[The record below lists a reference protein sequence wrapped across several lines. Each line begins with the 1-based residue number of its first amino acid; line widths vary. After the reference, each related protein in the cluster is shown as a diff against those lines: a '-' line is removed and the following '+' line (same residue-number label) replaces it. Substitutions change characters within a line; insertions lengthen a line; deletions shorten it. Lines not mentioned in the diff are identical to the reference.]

1 MSTRV
6 LIVSSVCLYREG
18 LSNILTQ
25 REGIEVAGTA
35 TDAREAVRAIESVA
49 ARPDIVLLDMA
60 SPESPNTARLLVGLG
75 SSVLALTVPN
85 NIDALLEFAEL
96 GISGFVTVDAPVDE
110 LVEALESVAHGE
122 MLCSPSFA
130 AALLR
135 RVADLSRRQ
144 EALEPPVNL
153 TAREQEIVRLIDEG
167 LSNKQIAHRLSIQ
180 LATVKNHV
188 HHIIE
193 KVGAQGRVEAA
204 ARVRAYAPQAPR
216 N

>member
-18 LSNILTQ
+18 LSNILAQ
-25 REGIEVAGTA
+25 RGGIEVAGTA
-35 TDAREAVRAIESVA
+35 TDAPEAVRAIESFA

-60 SPESPNTARLLVGLG
+60 SAESPSTARRLVGLG

-96 GISGFVTVDAPVDE
+96 GISGFVTVDASVDE
-110 LVEALESVAHGE
+110 LVEALESVARGE

-135 RVADLSRRQ
+135 RVADLSRLQ
-144 EALEPPVNL
+144 EALEPAVNL

-167 LSNKQIAHRLSIQ
+167 LSNKQIAHRLCIQ

-204 ARVRAYAPQAPR
+204 ARVRAYASQAPA

>member
-6 LIVSSVCLYREG
+6 LIVSSVRLYREG
-18 LSNILTQ
+18 LGDILAQ
-25 REGIEVAGTA
+25 RRGIEVAGTA
-35 TDAREAVRAIESVA
+35 TDAREAVRAIESFA

-60 SPESPNTARLLVGLG
+60 SPESPTTARLLVGLG

-96 GISGFVTVDAPVDE
+96 GISGFVTVDASVDE
-110 LVEALESVAHGE
+110 LVEALEHVAHGE

-130 AALLR
+130 TALLR

-144 EALEPPVNL
+144 EDLEPAVNL

-167 LSNKQIAHRLSIQ
+167 LSNKQIAHRLCIQ

-204 ARVRAYAPQAPR
+204 ARVRAYAPQTPR

>member
-18 LSNILTQ
+18 LSNILAQ
-25 REGIEVAGTA
+25 RGGIEVAGTA
-35 TDAREAVRAIESVA
+35 TDAPEAVRAIESFA

-60 SPESPNTARLLVGLG
+60 SPESPSNARLLVGLG

-85 NIDALLEFAEL
+85 RIDALLEFAEL
-96 GISGFVTVDAPVDE
+96 GISGFVTVDASVDE
-110 LVEALESVAHGE
+110 LVEALESVARGE

-135 RVADLSRRQ
+135 RVADLSRLQ
-144 EALEPPVNL
+144 EALEPAVNL
-153 TAREQEIVRLIDEG
+153 TAREQEIVRLIDDG
-167 LSNKQIAHRLSIQ
+167 LSNKQIANRLCIQ

-204 ARVRAYAPQAPR
+204 ARVRAYASQAPA

>member
-18 LSNILTQ
+18 LSNILAQ
-25 REGIEVAGTA
+25 RGGIEVAGTA
-35 TDAREAVRAIESVA
+35 TDAPEAVRAIESFA

-60 SPESPNTARLLVGLG
+60 SPESPSTARLLVGLG

-85 NIDALLEFAEL
+85 RIDALLEFAEL
-96 GISGFVTVDAPVDE
+96 GISGFVTVDASVDE
-110 LVEALESVAHGE
+110 LVEALESVARGE

-135 RVADLSRRQ
+135 RVADLSRLQ
-144 EALEPPVNL
+144 EALEPAVNL

-167 LSNKQIAHRLSIQ
+167 LSNKQIANRLCIQ

-204 ARVRAYAPQAPR
+204 ARVRAYASQAPA